1 MRRPPTRGPRDP
13 WTPRT
18 VSLRGHLCEPLPRRP
33 TLDGPAHKVH
43 LHGPYAAALR
53 TLRETPRPAPP
64 PTLPKLASGPTGGGH
79 SGGNPALTP
88 AAHVAF
94 LFIGLAGLPAAV
106 SPRATP
112 CPAPPLTLPKSASGF
127 SGTPHPAGNPHT
139 PPRRAR
145 CFFLYRPSGP
155 TGAAHVAFLFIG
167 LAGLPA
173 AVSPRSPPHPAPPT
187 KNAALSR
194 RVLLCMLPAAGMRRG
209 VIRFGPSL
217 SWRSGCGPSGC
228 PGPSPA
234 ARRRG

>member
-1 MRRPPTRGPRDP
+1 MTVWRKGKAPSLLHWPPGRRPETEERARLRSARRRIAARFRGIAAQAPRPAVSMRRPPTRGPRDP

-43 LHGPYAAALR
+43 LHDPLR
-53 TLRETPRPAPP
+53 LRHSTHCGKPRAPSRRPRRQNWLAGFPAPRTPPGTLTPR
-64 PTLPKLASGPTGGGH
+64 L
-79 SGGNPALTP
+79 

-94 LFIGLAGLPAAV
+94 LFIGLAGLPA
-106 SPRATP
+106 
-112 CPAPPLTLPKSASGF
+112 PLT
-127 SGTPHPAGNPHT
+127 
-139 PPRRAR
+139 
-145 CFFLYRPSGP
+145 
-155 TGAAHVAFLFIG
+155 
-167 LAGLPA
+167 
-173 AVSPRSPPHPAPPT
+173 PRSPPHPAPPT